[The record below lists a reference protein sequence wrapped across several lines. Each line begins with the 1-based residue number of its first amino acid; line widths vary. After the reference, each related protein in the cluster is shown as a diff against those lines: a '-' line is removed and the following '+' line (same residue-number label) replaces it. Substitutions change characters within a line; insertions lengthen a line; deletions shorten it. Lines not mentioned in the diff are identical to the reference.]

1 MKAIQPAVLIV
12 LLAFMGLLNSLC
24 SDMLIPALPAMRT
37 DMGISSWQAQQTI
50 SLFFFASAFMSLWY
64 GAIADAYGRRRI
76 ILFSLLLLALSTAAS
91 AFPSNI
97 ETLWGLRIVQGLA
110 AGAGMVISRSILHD
124 LHHGPTAQHL
134 LGRITMLQTLS
145 LIATPVIGAW
155 LSIHFGWRAVFVAL
169 SATAFTLAGI
179 YWRWLPE
186 TLPVD
191 RRLSLH
197 PVALARAYLQA
208 LRTPRFV
215 RLSVAHVA
223 NWTSMAI
230 YVVSAPSIVIHL
242 LGKAATDIYLIYA
255 PITLG
260 LTIGFLSFP
269 RLLRRLRSGQMLATA
284 YGILGA
290 AVALNLA
297 MTGWLT
303 AGVVHIVPLFV
314 YSFGLA
320 IALPILISGAIE
332 PLRQSAGV
340 AASLQTFLQFAMI
353 ALAAGLIAPWLWDS
367 LFSLALGTGT
377 LTLLGG
383 LGVYLDHKA
392 GRDVEPIPTTNP
404 LGNSEVS

>member
-1 MKAIQPAVLIV
+1 MKATQPAVLIV

-24 SDMLIPALPAMRT
+24 SDMLIPALPAMRL

-76 ILFSLLLLALSTAAS
+76 ILISLVILAIAAAAS
-91 AFPSNI
+91 AFPSTI
-97 ETLWGLRIVQGLA
+97 ETLWWLRIAQGLA

-124 LHHGPTAQHL
+124 LHHGPAAQHL
-134 LGRITMLQTLS
+134 LGRITLLQTLS
-145 LIATPVIGAW
+145 LIVTPVIGAW
-155 LSIHFGWRAVFVAL
+155 LSIHYGWRAVFIAL
-169 SATAFTLAGI
+169 SVTAFALAGI

-191 RRLSLH
+191 RRQSLH
-197 PVALARAYLQA
+197 PGALARAYLHA

-230 YVVSAPSIVIHL
+230 YVVSAPTIVIHL
-242 LGKAATDIYLIYA
+242 LGKAATDIYLVYT

-260 LTIGFLSFP
+260 LTLGFLAFP
-269 RLLRRLRSGQMLATA
+269 RLLRQLRSGQMLATA
-284 YGILGA
+284 YCILGA
-290 AVALNLA
+290 SIALNLV
-297 MTGWLT
+297 MTGWLSP
-303 AGVVHIVPLFV
+303 GLIHIVPLFI

-320 IALPILISGAIE
+320 IALPILIGGAVE
-332 PLRQSAGV
+332 PLRQNAGV

-353 ALAAGLIAPWLWDS
+353 ALAAGLIAPWLWGS
-367 LFSLALGTGT
+367 LFTLALGTGA

-383 LGVYLDHKA
+383 VGVYLDHKA
-392 GRDVEPIPTTNP
+392 GSPEAAATPTQN
-404 LGNSEVS
+404 LEIL

>member
-1 MKAIQPAVLIV
+1 MKATQPAVLIV

-76 ILFSLLLLALSTAAS
+76 ILFSLVILAISAAAS
-91 AFPSNI
+91 AFPASI
-97 ETLWGLRIVQGLA
+97 ETLWWLRIVQGLA

-124 LHHGPTAQHL
+124 LYHGPAAQHL
-134 LGRITMLQTLS
+134 LGRITLLQTLS

-155 LSIHFGWRAVFVAL
+155 LSIHFGWRAVFIAL
-169 SATAFTLAGI
+169 SVTAFILAGI

-191 RRLSLH
+191 RRMSLH
-197 PVALARAYLQA
+197 PGSLARSYLNA

-230 YVVSAPSIVIHL
+230 YVVAAPTIVIQL
-242 LGKAATDIYLIYA
+242 LGKTATDIYLIYA
-255 PITLG
+255 PVTLG
-260 LTIGFLSFP
+260 LTLGFLAFP
-269 RLLRRLRSGQMLATA
+269 RLLRRMRSGQMLATA
-284 YGILGA
+284 YCILGA
-290 AVALNLA
+290 SIVLNLA
-297 MTGWLT
+297 MAGWLT
-303 AGVVHIVPLFV
+303 AGVIHIVPLFI

-367 LFSLALGTGT
+367 LFSLALGTGI

-392 GRDVEPIPTTNP
+392 GRGVESPAVPNSP
-404 LGNSEVS
+404 QNSEPS